1 MKART
6 LLMTAAAF
14 IMAAT
19 AANAEVVATGNCG
32 AEGNNVTWTLDEQGT
47 LTLEGTGATATVNV
61 STTDQPWYNYVSQIT
76 NVVVNEG
83 ITDLGSGLFFNMN
96 NITSVSLPSSLKSIG
111 RVAFRNCTSISTIV
125 SKAASAPTAYENTF
139 LAVPSTA
146 KVIVPAGSSDSY
158 KNADYWSAFTIVEV
172 VASGNCGAE
181 GNNVTWTLDDQGT
194 LTLDGTGATTTVNVS
209 NTDQPWYNYVSQIT
223 NVVVNEG
230 ITDLGSGIFFN
241 MNNITSVS
249 LPSSLK
255 SIRSVA
261 FRNCTS
267 LNTIVSKAASA
278 PTAQENTFLAV
289 PSTAKVIVP
298 AGSSDSYK
306 NADYWSAFTNIV
318 EEGASAVEETAAV
331 NAYAVG
337 GTIYVDAEDYT
348 IYDLAGQD
356 VTAENGSLNG
366 LYVVKV
372 GNDCVKLIV
381 NN

>member
-19 AANAEVVATGNCG
+19 AANA
-32 AEGNNVTWTLDEQGT
+32 
-47 LTLEGTGATATVNV
+47 
-61 STTDQPWYNYVSQIT
+61 
-76 NVVVNEG
+76 
-83 ITDLGSGLFFNMN
+83 
-96 NITSVSLPSSLKSIG
+96 
-111 RVAFRNCTSISTIV
+111 
-125 SKAASAPTAYENTF
+125 
-139 LAVPSTA
+139 
-146 KVIVPAGSSDSY
+146 
-158 KNADYWSAFTIVEV
+158 EV

-194 LTLDGTGATTTVNVS
+194 LTLDGTGATTTVYYAK
-209 NTDQPWYNYVSQIT
+209 TDQPWYNYESQIT

-230 ITDLGSGIFFN
+230 ITDLGSGIFLN

-249 LPSSLK
+249 LPASLTD
-255 SIRSVA
+255 IADYA
-261 FRNCTS
+261 FQRCTS
-267 LNTIVSKAASA
+267 INTIVSKAVSA
-278 PTAQENTFLAV
+278 PTAQSDSFAQV
-289 PSTAKVIVP
+289 PRTAKVIVP
-298 AGSSDSYK
+298 AGSIESYK
-306 NADYWSAFTNIV
+306 NATGWSGFTNIV

-331 NAYAVG
+331 NVYAIG

-348 IYDLAGQD
+348 IYDLTGQD
-356 VTAENGSLNG
+356 VTAENSNLSG

>member
-32 AEGNNVTWTLDEQGT
+32 PTGNETNVTWTLDEQGT

-61 STTDQPWYNYVSQIT
+61 ST
-76 NVVVNEG
+76 
-83 ITDLGSGLFFNMN
+83 
-96 NITSVSLPSSLKSIG
+96 
-111 RVAFRNCTSISTIV
+111 
-125 SKAASAPTAYENTF
+125 
-139 LAVPSTA
+139 
-146 KVIVPAGSSDSY
+146 
-158 KNADYWSAFTIVEV
+158 
-172 VASGNCGAE
+172 
-181 GNNVTWTLDDQGT
+181 
-194 LTLDGTGATTTVNVS
+194 
-209 NTDQPWYNYVSQIT
+209 TDQPWYNYVSQIT

-331 NAYAVG
+331 NVYAVG

-356 VTAENGSLNG
+356 VTAENGNMEG
-366 LYVVKV
+366 LYIVKV